1 MAKISSTMPPLYVLS
16 QLEKAKSS
24 NTRKKIIKKAWDSD
38 SEDFFVGV
46 QLCLDKTIPIITS
59 VPEWEGED
67 STPGEL
73 TMERF
78 YSIVQSMRI
87 SSTNLHETAIQ
98 ISETAGIDEWNKWYR
113 KILNKTLNNE
123 LPMNDIIEV
132 LQELTSAKNNV

>member
-1 MAKISSTMPPLYVLS
+1 MAKISSTMPPLYILS
-16 QLEKAKSS
+16 QLEKAKSP
-24 NTRKKIIKKAWDSD
+24 NTRKKVIKKAWESD

-46 QLCLDKTIPIITS
+46 QLCLDKTIPKIES

-78 YSIVQSMRI
+78 YSIVQSLKTP
-87 SSTNLHETAIQ
+87 STNLHETALQ

-113 KILNKTLNNE
+113 KILNKTLTNE